1 QYAELQQY
9 PIIPCNLCG
18 SQEGMQRQV
27 IKKMLADWDETQPG
41 RVEKIF
47 KSMRNI
53 ATSHMLDTNIYDFK
67 NLQSNV
73 VEDEKEKVV

>member
-1 QYAELQQY
+1 MQKLQQY

-27 IKKMLADWDETQPG
+27 IKKMLADWDENQPG

-73 VEDEKEKVV
+73 VDDEKEKVV